1 MLTYVQQ
8 VQQLVE
14 HCRRNGLHI
23 KGIVIP
29 RHALHDFEQLI
40 QPSTN
45 TQYGSLFGLP
55 LVVSNTA
62 DRIVIHHTGASE

>member
-14 HCRRNGLHI
+14 HCRRNGLRI